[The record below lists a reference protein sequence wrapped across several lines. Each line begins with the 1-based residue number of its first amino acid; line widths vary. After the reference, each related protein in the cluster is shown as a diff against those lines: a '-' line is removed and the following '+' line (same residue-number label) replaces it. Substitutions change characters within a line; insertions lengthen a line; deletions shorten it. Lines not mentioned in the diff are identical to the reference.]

1 MRIYCILVQCQ
12 VPSKDSDIEVE
23 LFQYGNLSVNRW
35 TYKKVFINCGN
46 IFAESILFLWSL
58 LQLRINA
65 SYLLNAPSW
74 LLKLDRRPELASI
87 RSFTILLFHLK
98 LDAQVV
104 VAVCSAWFVRSPR
117 WVTVTLLFFLT
128 HVQESDTTQSA
139 L

>member
-1 MRIYCILVQCQ
+1 M
-12 VPSKDSDIEVE
+12 
-23 LFQYGNLSVNRW
+23 
-35 TYKKVFINCGN
+35 
-46 IFAESILFLWSL
+46 
-58 LQLRINA
+58 RINA

-104 VAVCSAWFVRSPR
+104 VAVCSGWFVRSPR